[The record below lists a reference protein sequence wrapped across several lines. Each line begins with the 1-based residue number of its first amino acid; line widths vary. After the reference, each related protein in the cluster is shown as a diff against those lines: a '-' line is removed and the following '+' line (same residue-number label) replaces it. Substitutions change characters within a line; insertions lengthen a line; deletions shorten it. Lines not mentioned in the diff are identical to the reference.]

1 MQARDILPYGVGVAL
16 VLIAL
21 AAYLY
26 VSGSDSDSTGGES
39 PETLPDVYNVL

>member
-26 VSGSDSDSTGGES
+26 LSGLDADSTGGES

>member
-1 MQARDILPYGVGVAL
+1 MQARDILPYGVGVAV

-21 AAYLY
+21 VAYLY
-26 VSGSDSDSTGGES
+26 FSGLGADPAQNES